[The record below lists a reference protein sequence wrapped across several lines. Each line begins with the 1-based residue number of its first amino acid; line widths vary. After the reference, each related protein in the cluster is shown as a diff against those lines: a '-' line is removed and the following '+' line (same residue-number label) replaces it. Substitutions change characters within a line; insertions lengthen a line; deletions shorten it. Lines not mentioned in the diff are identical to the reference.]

1 MLLYCTLSD
10 DVDESSALLNIEPAA
25 SPPERRGGTDSDVNS
40 VPAITMKIMEACDRR
55 QWVPFQFLITQL

>member
-1 MLLYCTLSD
+1 MLSTLSD
-10 DVDESSALLNIEPAA
+10 DVDESSAFIEYCTGGITA
-25 SPPERRGGTDSDVNS
+25 RTQGGTDSDVNS